1 MPKCRATV
9 SVANPADV
17 VWGEV
22 KEEMNKV
29 ILIGRVGADPDTKY
43 TESGSVIATVRLATN
58 NRRNKDGSDAPP
70 TWHTLKFFGRT
81 AETVGEH
88 VKKGREIAVEGRI
101 NNDSYKDKEGQA
113 HYFSEVIVDNFEF
126 IGPKPAED

>member
-1 MPKCRATV
+1 
-9 SVANPADV
+9 
-17 VWGEV
+17 
-22 KEEMNKV
+22 MNKV
-29 ILIGRVGADPDTKY
+29 ILIGRVGADPDVKY
-43 TESGSVIATVRLATN
+43 TESGSVIATLRLATN
-58 NRRNKDGSDAPP
+58 NRRNKDGSDQPP

-101 NNDSYKDKEGQA
+101 NNDSYEKDGQTKF
-113 HYFSEVIVDNFEF
+113 FSEVVVDNFEF